1 MDNHQVNSLSN
12 MLEKQ
17 RLNADTP
24 LESIVCVDDL
34 EELSTMK
41 LDRAVYDYFGAGAD
55 DELTLRWNRTALST
69 QYYLKP
75 RVMCDVSQVD
85 LTKYIFGDKL
95 SMPIGVS
102 PTALHKMVHPKGEV
116 ATVRACDKLNA
127 LMVLSLFSTS
137 SLEEVAKQAPVCTK
151 WQNIYI
157 LKNREITQNVINRAR
172 RYNYRALVVT
182 CDAPILGTRRRDVRN
197 NFTLGQHKLENIHD
211 SSVMTM
217 KEHSSVIFDPSVTW
231 QDLADL
237 KKGVGDTIR
246 VIAKG
251 IMTPEDAELALKA
264 GVDGI
269 YVSNH
274 GGRQLDGAPST
285 IEVLPAIVD
294 VVKKRCPVFVD
305 GGFRTGAD
313 VLKALALGADMVLVG
328 RPVIWGLACYG
339 EDGVHAA
346 LRILGEELKKAMM
359 LCGCSKLSEINRDMV
374 KERFARQ

>member
-1 MDNHQVNSLSN
+1 M
-12 MLEKQ
+12 Q
-17 RLNADTP
+17 RQKLTPDTP
-24 LESIVCVDDL
+24 LEKIVCVDDL
-34 EELSTMK
+34 EELAAIK
-41 LDRAVYDYFGAGAD
+41 LDGAVFDYFGAGAD
-55 DELTLRWNRTALST
+55 DELTLNWNRTALANR
-69 QYYLKP
+69 YYLKP
-75 RVMCDVSQVD
+75 RVMRDVSRID
-85 LTKYIFGDKL
+85 ITKYIFGDKL
-95 SMPIGVS
+95 SMPIGVA
-102 PTALHKMVHPKGEV
+102 PTALHKMVYPKGEL
-116 ATVRACDKLNA
+116 ATVKACDRINS
-127 LMVLSLFSTS
+127 LMVLSLFATS
-137 SLEEVAKQAPVCTK
+137 SLEEVAKQAPICTK

-157 LKNREITQNVINRAR
+157 LKDREVTNSVINRAR

-182 CDAPILGTRRRDVRN
+182 CDAPILGTRRRDMRN
-197 NFTLGQHKLENIHD
+197 NFTLGKHKLENIND
-211 SSVMTM
+211 SSVSTM
-217 KEHSSVIFDPSVTW
+217 KEHSSVIFDPSITW

-237 KKGVGDTIR
+237 KKMVGDTIK

-251 IMTPEDAELALKA
+251 IMTPEDAELAIKA

-339 EDGVHAA
+339 EEGAHAA
-346 LRILGEELKKAMM
+346 LSILSDELKKAMM
-359 LCGCSKLSEINRDMV
+359 LCGCSKLEDIKRDLV
-374 KERFARQ
+374 QERFKI

>member
-1 MDNHQVNSLSN
+1 MEINLLGKK
-12 MLEKQ
+12 MKQ
-17 RLNADTP
+17 LNVDTP
-24 LESIVCVDDL
+24 IEKIVCVDDL
-34 EELSTMK
+34 EELAIIK
-41 LDRAVYDYFGAGAD
+41 LDRATFDYFGAGAD
-55 DELTLRWNRTALST
+55 DEFTLRLNRTALASR
-69 QYYLKP
+69 YYLRP
-75 RVMCDVSQVD
+75 RVMRDVSKVD

-116 ATVRACDKLNA
+116 ATVKACDKINA

-137 SLEEVAKQAPVCTK
+137 SLEEVAKQAPICTK

-157 LKNREITQNVINRAR
+157 LKNREITQDVINRAR

-197 NFTLGQHKLENIHD
+197 NFVLGQHKLENIRD
-211 SSVMTM
+211 SSVISI

-231 QDLADL
+231 QDLAEL

-251 IMTPEDAELALKA
+251 IMTPEDAEAAIEA

-285 IEVLPAIVD
+285 IEVLPSIVEA
-294 VVKKRCPVFVD
+294 VKKRCPIFVD

-313 VLKALALGADMVLVG
+313 VLKALALGADMVLIG
-328 RPVIWGLACYG
+328 RPAVFGLACYG

-346 LRILGEELKKAMM
+346 LRILRDELIKAMM
-359 LCGCSKLSEINRDMV
+359 LCGCSKLSDINRNLV
-374 KERFARQ
+374 HERHP